1 MKTKFLMIAAGFMAA
16 AVCFTPQTASAAESK
31 SVSTVT
37 ATTQTRRKLGWVRE
51 GGKWYCYRANGE
63 KARGLV
69 AYKHNWYYTD
79 KQSGRI
85 YDPQR
90 TLETGRKAL
99 LFSAYQYD
107 LNRWNPDEG
116 LADH

>member
-69 AYKHNWYYTD
+69 AYSIDWYYTD
-79 KQSGRI
+79 KQTGA
-85 YDPQR
+85 
-90 TLETGRKAL
+90 TGR
-99 LFSAYQYD
+99 
-107 LNRWNPDEG
+107 
-116 LADH
+116 LAG

>member
-51 GGKWYCYRANGE
+51 GGKW
-63 KARGLV
+63 
-69 AYKHNWYYTD
+69 
-79 KQSGRI
+79 
-85 YDPQR
+85 
-90 TLETGRKAL
+90 
-99 LFSAYQYD
+99 
-107 LNRWNPDEG
+107 
-116 LADH
+116 

>member
-16 AVCFTPQTASAAESK
+16 AVCFTPQTASAAKSK

-51 GGKWYCYRANGE
+51 GGKWYCYRAKGE
-63 KARGLV
+63 KARGPV

-79 KQSGRI
+79 KQTGAMVTGWV
-85 YDPQR
+85 
-90 TLETGRKAL
+90 TLNGSRDT
-99 LFSAYQYD
+99 SAK
-107 LNRWNPDEG
+107 R
-116 LADH
+116 ADI